1 MLYISFF
8 AVFLCSKTINKQNT
22 KKKLHNFEFGD
33 GELNVVWR
41 AYGIVSGKRFVV
53 DKNTGQSLYV
63 CYFMILE
70 R

>member
-1 MLYISFF
+1 M
-8 AVFLCSKTINKQNT
+8 KTLPDFEFIIPWNNQ
-22 KKKLHNFEFGD
+22 LHNFEFGD

-53 DKNTGQSLYV
+53 DKNTDQSLYV